1 MEKKRCIMPIKWI
14 FKLAIRQNKFKNDE
28 NAKKN
33 NIGIGVDRAMCW
45 CSLVYSIFIH
55 VESPFFIL
63 RPHRKISY
71 WLSDLNWRWN
81 NVEKKMNLGYRCA
94 LYTYASLENT
104 AYARWWQQA
113 THTIPTTKMMM
124 MIIRLIEAV
133 IVAKRSDDVIWV
145 NEDTSS
151 R

>member
-1 MEKKRCIMPIKWI
+1 MIDLIGKKRCIMPIKWI

-28 NAKKN
+28 NAKNN

-81 NVEKKMNLGYRCA
+81 DVEKKNEFRLSVCPIYVCELGKHCLCTLMTASDTHNSNNKNDDDDNSFDWSCNCCQTKWRCNL
-94 LYTYASLENT
+94 S
-104 AYARWWQQA
+104 
-113 THTIPTTKMMM
+113 
-124 MIIRLIEAV
+124 
-133 IVAKRSDDVIWV
+133 
-145 NEDTSS
+145 
-151 R
+151 

>member
-1 MEKKRCIMPIKWI
+1 
-14 FKLAIRQNKFKNDE
+14 
-28 NAKKN
+28 
-33 NIGIGVDRAMCW
+33 
-45 CSLVYSIFIH
+45 
-55 VESPFFIL
+55 
-63 RPHRKISY
+63 
-71 WLSDLNWRWN
+71 
-81 NVEKKMNLGYRCA
+81 MNLGYRCA

-104 AYARWWQQA
+104 AYTRWWQLT
-113 THTIPTTKMMM
+113 THTIPTTKMMV